1 VYTQE
6 LAYVLEESVQS
17 TLTSVSSQLHSLEP
31 SFLHSHPAVFNPF
44 QFLVQE
50 EALDDIAMNEAMDTP
65 PPSSNTSV
73 TAMPSKTNFWI
84 N

>member
-1 VYTQE
+1 
-6 LAYVLEESVQS
+6 
-17 TLTSVSSQLHSLEP
+17 
-31 SFLHSHPAVFNPF
+31 VFNPF